1 MGVNCIIDEGG
12 MTRLIICNL
21 ITASPLLVHPGYSL
35 ADYDVMSQ
43 SVKDQLRHSLVRH
56 EYETTPTATHNLPT
70 KQQIINMLAPQGH
83 WITSCPELQV
93 CHDKWNGLCNIIT
106 PSPIFYQ

>member
-1 MGVNCIIDEGG
+1 MSALFSFHSILTTTIC
-12 MTRLIICNL
+12 LIFL
-21 ITASPLLVHPGYSL
+21 FFPTLLVHPGYSL

-56 EYETTPTATHNLPT
+56 EYETKPTPSHNLPT
-70 KQQIINMLAPQGH
+70 KQLIINMLATQGQ

-93 CHDKWNGLCNIIT
+93 CLISSNGCAFSKFFMWNNK
-106 PSPIFYQ
+106 